1 MEMLREISTKGREEG
16 RSMRKCLVIPS
27 CYLLMVLLFACA
39 SAPSKETGFLD
50 NYSKLQPDPE
60 AEGLFVYENPDKSI
74 DEYDAFVLDPI
85 LVYFHPE
92 AANHSVNPE
101 KLMEAT
107 EYFRNQILSSFQGRY
122 RIVPIAGPGV
132 CIIRIAIS
140 GVIPEKPKMITDR
153 NIEAFGLSDAA
164 LEVKFQDS
172 RTGVDVLTLWDTRRH
187 GEYKRMDVKTVM
199 NRAKQTIQNW
209 TKTIVDYMDKAHT
222 KASGQHHLN
231 LKSAS
236 P

>member
-1 MEMLREISTKGREEG
+1 
-16 RSMRKCLVIPS
+16 MRKCLVIWS
-27 CYLLMVLLFACA
+27 CLLLVVWLSACV

-50 NYSKLQPDPE
+50 NYAKLQPVPE
-60 AEGLFVYENPDKSI
+60 AEGLFVYENPDMGI
-74 DEYDAFVLDPI
+74 DQYDAFLLDPI

-101 KLMEAT
+101 RLMEAT
-107 EYFRNQILSSFQGRY
+107 DYFRSQILSSFQGRY

-132 CIIRIAIS
+132 CTIRIAIS
-140 GVIPEKPKMITDR
+140 GVIPEKPKMVTDR
-153 NIEAFGLSDAA
+153 SIEAFGLSDAA

-172 RTGVDVLTLWDTRRH
+172 RTGVNVLTLWDTRRH

-199 NRAKQTIQNW
+199 NRAKQTIQKW
-209 TKTIVDYMDKAHT
+209 TKTILDYMDKAHT
-222 KASGQHHLN
+222 KASDQHNLN
-231 LKSAS
+231 QKSAS